1 MMDDNDFLPTL
12 VGFMTTALEHEGI
25 GLDLQVAMT
34 MEDQLNRRFYA
45 TKLAMSAKTAMDLAG
60 TLIRTVESMRLGQEP
75 LQ

>member
-12 VGFMTTALEHEGI
+12 VGFMTTALGHEGI
-25 GLDLQVAMT
+25 GLDLQVVMT
-34 MEDQLNRRFYA
+34 MEDQLNRRFHA

-60 TLIRTVESMRLGQEP
+60 MLIRTVESMRLGQEP

>member
-45 TKLAMSAKTAMDLAG
+45 TKLAMSAKTMDLAG